1 VTTASEVWS
10 RRERRRLLHQELS
23 REQLLDAAE
32 EVFAAKGY
40 HDATLKEVAA
50 LAEFS
55 VGSVYSFFENKDDL
69 LLGVWLRRGAE
80 FLPALDEAL
89 ADATDPVDE
98 LHRLVDFQ
106 VDFFRRHPHFGRL
119 YLRSAGSTMLA
130 PEAPTSDRI
139 AENIRIVVARQTD
152 LFARGQRAGL
162 LRPGDPGVLARLL
175 SGIVQAYQAA
185 DPLVSGDPGAEGRLT
200 LTDLH
205 AIVDGAFGAR

>member
-1 VTTASEVWS
+1 VTTTAAEGG
-10 RRERRRLLHQELS
+10 RREQRRLLHQELA

-40 HDATLKEVAA
+40 HEATLKEVAA
-50 LAEFS
+50 RAEFS
-55 VGSVYSFFENKDDL
+55 VGSVYSFFASKDDL
-69 LLGVWLRRGAE
+69 FLAVWLRRGAE
-80 FLPALDEAL
+80 FLPELDRAL
-89 ADATDPVDE
+89 ADAADPVDE

-106 VDFFRRHPHFGRL
+106 VGFFGRHPHFGRL

-130 PEAPTSDRI
+130 AEAPTSDRL
-139 AENIRIVVARQTD
+139 AENIRVVMGRQAD
-152 LFARGQRAGL
+152 LFRRGQAAGL

-185 DPLVSGDPGAEGRLT
+185 DPAVSGDPGGECRLT
-200 LTDLH
+200 LADLH